1 MIVTAGLGISS
12 RASHLDV
19 LDMLAELAR
28 AAGVLTFVGVG
39 TLESKSGAPALVR
52 GVEAFAPI
60 RIEGFGAAEL
70 TGIPV
75 HAPSRRLEAT
85 VGTPSVAEAAAICAA
100 RRLTG
105 AARRAGDGSAPI
117 PRPASLLGW
126 PVPGAPAAI
135 DMLVPKL
142 VGRFVTGA
150 VARAT
155 WVDQPQRGQA
165 IGAAGMARY

>member
-1 MIVTAGLGISS
+1 MGISS

-39 TLESKSGAPALVR
+39 TLESKSAVPALVR
-52 GVEAFAPI
+52 GVESFAPI
-60 RIEGFGAAEL
+60 RIEGFAPAEL
-70 TGIPV
+70 TVIPV
-75 HAPSRRLEAT
+75 EAPSRRLEAT
-85 VGTPSVAEAAAICAA
+85 VGTGSVAEAAAICAA
-100 RRLTG
+100 QRLTR
-105 AARRAGDGSAPI
+105 AARRAEDGPV
-117 PRPASLLGW
+117 PRPAPVRGG
-126 PVPGAPAAI
+126 PVPGAAAAI

-155 WVDQPQRGQA
+155 WADCPQGGQA